1 MSLLMGASQPLAKRA
16 WHRDDRSVE
25 RCRPP
30 NVAACSQSR
39 SSGPTCRTAASAH
52 TVVLLVTAITSPNR
66 AKLNLQGGLV
76 PTRVTIKH
84 RSMALAFSSAAA
96 MTCLSVGLV
105 AAPAA
110 TAQPDKNIDVRASI
124 QANAATPATHQ
135 CEKRN
140 GVDGAPY
147 TNPAILGTAPGDTW
161 HSVGPV
167 TDATC
172 VYQTSDGVS
181 YTGTKAELSRSTAAA
196 RAS

>member
-1 MSLLMGASQPLAKRA
+1 M
-16 WHRDDRSVE
+16 
-25 RCRPP
+25 
-30 NVAACSQSR
+30 
-39 SSGPTCRTAASAH
+39 
-52 TVVLLVTAITSPNR
+52 
-66 AKLNLQGGLV
+66 

-161 HSVGPV
+161 HSVGTV
-167 TDATC
+167 TDTTC
-172 VYQTSDGVS
+172 VYQTPEGVS
-181 YTGTKAELSRSTAAA
+181 YTGTESGTVTIDGCGTGFVVLEFEGSLSPDFSSERSTARLQPGKGTGDLKGATGDVVSESTLNPDGSA
-196 RAS
+196 TGQLTGTVHCPKAG